1 LFAGAVHWNQ
11 NRRRRVVSAG
21 THDRAG
27 HVPKRRLLPTSDFK
41 QETAMTVTT
50 LNDLFHET
58 LKDIYYTEK
67 KLVGALPN
75 MANKASAPQL
85 KDLILSHLAETE
97 GHIERLEDVFAEI
110 GQKPLTKKCEAIEG
124 LLKEARA
131 LLDEI
136 QDKRTLDAAIISS
149 SQTVEH
155 YEIARYGTLVAW
167 AEELGLDKAA
177 AMLQS
182 TLDEE
187 LAADEALS
195 VVADDYVNQK
205 AAA

>member
-1 LFAGAVHWNQ
+1 
-11 NRRRRVVSAG
+11 
-21 THDRAG
+21 
-27 HVPKRRLLPTSDFK
+27 
-41 QETAMTVTT
+41 MTVTT

-67 KLVGALPN
+67 KLVNALPN

-85 KDLILSHLAETE
+85 KDMILSHLAETE
-97 GHIERLEDVFAEI
+97 GHIERLEDVFAAI

-124 LLKEARA
+124 LLKEASE

-167 AEELGLDKAA
+167 AEELGLDEAA
-177 AMLQS
+177 AMLQA

-187 LAADEALS
+187 LAADDALS
-195 VVADDYVNQK
+195 VIADDYVNRK

>member
-1 LFAGAVHWNQ
+1 
-11 NRRRRVVSAG
+11 
-21 THDRAG
+21 
-27 HVPKRRLLPTSDFK
+27 
-41 QETAMTVTT
+41 MTVTT

-67 KLVGALPN
+67 KLVKALPN

-85 KDLILSHLAETE
+85 KDMILSHLAETE
-97 GHIERLEDVFAEI
+97 GHVERLEDVFAAI
-110 GQKPLTKKCEAIEG
+110 GKKPLTKKCEAIEG
-124 LLKEARA
+124 LLKEAGE

-167 AEELGLDKAA
+167 AEELGLDEAA
-177 AMLQS
+177 AMLQA

-187 LAADEALS
+187 LAADDALS
-195 VVADDYVNQK
+195 VIADDYVNQK